1 MKMEISRLLVKMYL
15 KEFSFRELLERQNS
29 KSEIVVTFLL
39 ILEMIKIGE
48 IEVSQESNDDDIII
62 VSKIAA

>member
-1 MKMEISRLLVKMYL
+1 M
-15 KEFSFRELLERQNS
+15 ERQNS

>member
-1 MKMEISRLLVKMYL
+1 M
-15 KEFSFRELLERQNS
+15 ERQNY